1 MEIKQKP
8 RPNGFTIT
16 EMLIA
21 IFIFLLVTTFTT
33 SFVVQNFK
41 VNRFALEQSEA
52 INNARKGMDI
62 IVKELREAS
71 PSENGSYAV
80 ASAQNQSLTF
90 YSDIDADESV
100 EKVRYFLEG
109 SELKRGITEASG
121 FPPVYDGIEDINI
134 ISEYVRNGSTPIFY
148 YYNANYPTDTQNN
161 PLPTPAEVNQI
172 RLVRIFLEINVDP
185 GQAPE
190 HFILISNTQLRNLK
204 NNL

>member
-1 MEIKQKP
+1 MKIKQKSQP
-8 RPNGFTIT
+8 SGFTII

-21 IFIFLLVTTFTT
+21 IFIFLLITTFTT

-80 ASAQNQSLTF
+80 ASALDQSLTF

-121 FPPVYDGIEDINI
+121 FPPIYDGIEDINI